1 MCRRFTK
8 PSKKATSPAST
19 NSHRVNA
26 RIGIFAVRKTAAKRQ
41 HKATDFFMADKT
53 QDCSV
58 VDASPE
64 ITSRELLNELLSAE
78 FRQLRIR
85 NLAAEERL
93 TVSSCD
99 RASVSGAGRLLRP
112 MYVRFPKP
120 SKSRPRWRGL
130 HRRPKA
136 RRRFLQAPADQ
147 QARAR
152 KVPCSRT

>member
-1 MCRRFTK
+1 VEGTLGLGRIEQLFDTWDNITATPRR
-8 PSKKATSPAST
+8 P
-19 NSHRVNA
+19 V
-26 RIGIFAVRKTAAKRQ
+26 
-41 HKATDFFMADKT
+41 
-53 QDCSV
+53 
-58 VDASPE
+58 
-64 ITSRELLNELLSAE
+64 
-78 FRQLRIR
+78 IR

-136 RRRFLQAPADQ
+136 RRRFYPEATVI
-147 QARAR
+147 ARAFVKACGLNVTKSPENIAEDYSEGVGIELDEEAVR
-152 KVPCSRT
+152 RYRAA